1 MLSKRREQMKIFRVL
16 LPVLLTTVTA
26 LAQSPAQ
33 QADSAPLSILNLE
46 AGYEQPNHSSSS
58 GAALSTI
65 PRTVWASLRE
75 RQMFYRTNIPLALP
89 ARPDGTRSPQ
99 QAVIAEQNLAYN
111 PNSSSISPGETT
123 RARIAYSAFLTVK
136 NTSGKVIKAVE
147 WEYLLVDPGNQQ
159 QLQRNKL
166 LTKKEIKPGA
176 TAVLTERVK
185 LPRGRSSE
193 PHNLVDQRALLK
205 RIEYTD
211 GSVWQRP

>member
-1 MLSKRREQMKIFRVL
+1 MKIFRVL

-26 LAQSPAQ
+26 VAQSPAQ
-33 QADSAPLSILNLE
+33 ADSSPLLILNLK
-46 AGYEQPNHSSSS
+46 AGYEQPKHSSSF
-58 GAALSTI
+58 GAELSPI
-65 PRTVWASLRE
+65 PRTDWASLRE

-99 QAVIAEQNLAYN
+99 QAVIAEQNPAYN
-111 PNSSSISPGETT
+111 PNTSTSPGETIT
-123 RARIAYSAFLTVK
+123 TMARIAYSAFLIVK
-136 NTSGKVIKAVE
+136 NTSGKTIKAVE

-193 PHNLVDQRALLK
+193 PHNLVDQRALIK